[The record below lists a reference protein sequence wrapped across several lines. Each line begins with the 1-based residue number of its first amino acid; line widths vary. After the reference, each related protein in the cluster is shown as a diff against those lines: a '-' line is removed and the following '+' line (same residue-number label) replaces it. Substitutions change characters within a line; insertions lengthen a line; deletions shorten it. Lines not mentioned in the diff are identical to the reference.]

1 MNTERMFK
9 IIVLELSSDKLK
21 IEQELERIINSDMEI
36 SIKTKKIKYL
46 LAKLV
51 TAEASI
57 SKFTSMLQN
66 NENNEEKK
74 QN

>member
-9 IIVLELSSDKLK
+9 IIVMELSSDKLK

-36 SIKTKKIKYL
+36 SVKIKKIKYL

-51 TAEASI
+51 IAESSI
-57 SKFTSMLQN
+57 SKFANMLN
-66 NENNEEKK
+66 NENNE
-74 QN
+74 

>member
-9 IIVLELSSDKLK
+9 IIVMELSSDKLK

-36 SIKTKKIKYL
+36 SVKTKKIKYL

-51 TAEASI
+51 IAESSI
-57 SKFTSMLQN
+57 SKFANMLN

>member
-1 MNTERMFK
+1 M
-9 IIVLELSSDKLK
+9 ELSSDKLK

-36 SIKTKKIKYL
+36 SVKIKKIKYL

-51 TAEASI
+51 IAESSI
-57 SKFTSMLQN
+57 SKFANMLN

>member
-9 IIVLELSSDKLK
+9 IIVMELSSDKLK

-36 SIKTKKIKYL
+36 SVKIKKIKYL

-51 TAEASI
+51 IAESSI
-57 SKFTSMLQN
+57 SKFANMLN